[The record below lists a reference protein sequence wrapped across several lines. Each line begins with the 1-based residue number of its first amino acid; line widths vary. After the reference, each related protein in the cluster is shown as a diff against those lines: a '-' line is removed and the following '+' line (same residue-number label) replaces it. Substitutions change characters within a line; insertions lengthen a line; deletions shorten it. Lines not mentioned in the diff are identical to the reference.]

1 MASSF
6 KVLIAGGSITG
17 LSLAI
22 MLERNN
28 IDYLVLEAY
37 PEIAPQTGASIGLLP
52 HGFRILDQL
61 GCYKALCEHVRDYS
75 VQYMVYRK
83 PNDEKLWD
91 MNNVSNRLAAR

>member
-17 LSLAI
+17 LLLAI

-28 IDYLVLEAY
+28 IDYLVLETY

-52 HGFRILDQL
+52 HGFRILGQL
-61 GCYKALCEHVRDYS
+61 ECYKALCEYVRDYS
-75 VQYMVYRK
+75 VQYMVSEAQR
-83 PNDEKLWD
+83 
-91 MNNVSNRLAAR
+91 

>member
-37 PEIAPQTGASIGLLP
+37 PEIAPRPALP
-52 HGFRILDQL
+52 SACCPMDF
-61 GCYKALCEHVRDYS
+61 AFS
-75 VQYMVYRK
+75 TS
-83 PNDEKLWD
+83 WD
-91 MNNVSNRLAAR
+91 VIRPFANM